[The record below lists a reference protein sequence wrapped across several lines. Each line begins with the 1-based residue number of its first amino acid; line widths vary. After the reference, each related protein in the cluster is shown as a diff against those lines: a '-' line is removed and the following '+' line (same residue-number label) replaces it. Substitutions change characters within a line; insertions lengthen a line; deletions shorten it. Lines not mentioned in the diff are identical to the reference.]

1 VLSSKTSWSRFL
13 LFGGLYFAQ
22 GVPWG
27 FITIALQIRL
37 ARLGLTPGA
46 LGGVLTVAVLPFAAK
61 PLLGPLVDRL
71 SFGRLGRR
79 RPFVLLA
86 EAGMAATLLLLTT
99 VDPSRSLRWFS
110 MLVLVHNTFA
120 AIQDVGVDAL
130 ALDVLDSG
138 ERGRANGIMVA
149 GKYAGIVVGGQ
160 GMVWLASRAGWSVA
174 TGTAVILLLV
184 PATLILR
191 LREAPASAAG
201 ASVGPLL
208 RRSFLTR
215 IALLTLVFAFV
226 FDVSD
231 SLTAPM
237 MIPLLQRTLGYTDQR
252 IAALITMAALSSV
265 VGSLIG
271 GLMCDR
277 LGRRRALLVACLV
290 VAATDFIFVG
300 GHAAWTNTS
309 FVLTLSV
316 AGALASGM
324 VLAAAVTLFMD
335 LTNPRVV
342 ATQFQVYMSVMNLRA
357 STATTVGGHLAER
370 FSAPFM
376 FVLGGVLEL
385 VPLALLPFLDAR
397 RAQSEFARDDPPRSA
412 DSY

>member
-1 VLSSKTSWSRFL
+1 
-13 LFGGLYFAQ
+13 
-22 GVPWG
+22 
-27 FITIALQIRL
+27 
-37 ARLGLTPGA
+37 
-46 LGGVLTVAVLPFAAK
+46 
-61 PLLGPLVDRL
+61 LGPLVDRL

-215 IALLTLVFAFV
+215 IALLALVFAFV